1 MSDLLAETAPVEVDA
16 ATISDGSAPSAE
28 TAVEEVS
35 GVGEEQPKV
44 VPAERFNG
52 LMSKFNQTNQELA
65 QEREHREALEA
76 RLLALE
82 ERRFD
87 PPPSPQE
94 DITNVSELEDL
105 KSQVDTLTALLL
117 EERQEKYREQVL
129 AEHPEVAP
137 FADLISDGGG
147 PDAFKANVEA
157 IAERLSGI
165 TAPTEGADPEPTN
178 VVDSTTPPPPVTGAG
193 SPVAPSES
201 PVTVE
206 SRIEAAIEAKDWAAF
221 MQAAHD
227 RAVSDEPVLST

>member
-165 TAPTEGADPEPTN
+165 TAPTEGADPEPTTGLTSSDP
-178 VVDSTTPPPPVTGAG
+178 VPPVTGAG
-193 SPVAPSES
+193 TSQVPSDN
-201 PVTVE
+201 PVT
-206 SRIEAAIEAKDWAAF
+206 IEDRMEQAIQAKSWADF

-227 RAVSDEPVLST
+227 RAVGDEAVLES